1 VAFPVF
7 FDACAIYGITLS
19 DVLLRLADEGAF
31 RPLWS
36 DAVLDE
42 VRRNAVAGGISSE
55 GIDRRLTMMRTYFP
69 DALVTG
75 HDDLVDGLACDPKD
89 RHVLA
94 AAIRA
99 KADVL
104 VTFNVRDFPT
114 ESFEAFDVEV
124 VHPDTFLLDQLDLF
138 PGMIT
143 RVLRELSEDYV
154 APPQSV
160 HDVLGT
166 LRRAGVPRFSDEV
179 RRYL

>member
-1 VAFPVF
+1 MAFPVF

-36 DAVLDE
+36 EEVLDE
-42 VRRNAVAGGISSE
+42 VRRNAVAGGISAE
-55 GIDRRLTMMRTYFP
+55 GIDRRLDMMRTYFP

-75 HDDLVDGLACDPKD
+75 HGDLIDGLSCDPKD

-104 VTFNVRDFPT
+104 VTFNVRDFPAGSL
-114 ESFEAFDVEV
+114 EGFDVEV
-124 VHPDTFLLDQLDLF
+124 VHPDAFLLDQLDLF

-160 HDVLGT
+160 DDVLGT
-166 LRRAGVPRFSDEV
+166 LRRAGVPRFTDEV